1 MEEKILLILKD
12 VNEDI
17 LSYTGN
23 NMMADGVI
31 DSFELIEIVSRLE
44 EEFHM
49 EIDGEYVVAQNFGN
63 KESIVGL
70 MEKLLSKTGGTE

>member
-31 DSFELIEIVSRLE
+31 DSFELIEIVGRLE
-44 EEFHM
+44 EDFDM

-63 KESIVGL
+63 KESIISL
-70 MEKLLSKTGGTE
+70 MEKLLSKTGGAE

>member
-31 DSFELIEIVSRLE
+31 DSFELIEIVGRLE
-44 EEFHM
+44 EDFDM

-63 KESIVGL
+63 KESIISL
-70 MEKLLSKTGGTE
+70 MEKLLSKTGGAQ